1 MSTQAPAH
9 KSSRTLGYLLA
20 VLAGCLW
27 ASFVVIG
34 RLLAA
39 TAVDPLTIVTL
50 RLATAFVILAG
61 VLAVVDRR
69 LLSFA
74 RRDLPLFLSY
84 GLCQAANFAFYFLAI
99 KYTTGTT
106 AVILMY
112 TYPAFVAGLARLFL
126 GERLDRNKALA
137 LVCVLSGCFL
147 VVGGWDPGALGY
159 SPAGI
164 AAGFAAP
171 LGMAAASILGKRAVR
186 RYSSWTVVLWGFG
199 FGTLFLGA
207 VVLAGPGTVQTIP
220 GEVWVGILLA
230 ALIPALAAH
239 GLFTKALTY
248 IEATRAS
255 LAAGIEPVAGAVLA
269 WLFLGERLGAVQWL
283 GAAAVLTGVIS
294 IQATDLGRRSAHP
307 GQGGAAAGGSKT
319 GAGLRPADERW
330 SS

>member
-9 KSSRTLGYLLA
+9 KSPRTLGYLLA
-20 VLAGCLW
+20 VLAGCSW

-39 TAVDPLTIVTL
+39 TDVDPLTIVTL

-69 LLSFA
+69 LLSFE
-74 RRDLPLFLSY
+74 RRDLPLFLGY

-112 TYPAFVAGLARLFL
+112 TYPAFVAGLGRLFL
-126 GERLDRNKALA
+126 GERLDRHKVLA
-137 LVCVLSGCFL
+137 LVCVLFGSFL
-147 VVGGWDPGALGY
+147 VAGGWSPGALGY

-164 AAGFAAP
+164 AAGFAAA

-186 RYSSWTVVLWGFG
+186 RYSSWTVVLWGLG

-207 VVLAGPGTVQTIP
+207 ALLGRLDTVRAVP

-230 ALIPALAAH
+230 ALVPALAAH
-239 GLFTKALTY
+239 GLFIMALTH

-269 WLFLGERLGAVQWL
+269 WLFLGERLVAAQWL
-283 GAAAVLTGVIS
+283 GAAAVLAGVVA
-294 IQATDLGRRSAHP
+294 IQARDLGWRPAGRRR
-307 GQGGAAAGGSKT
+307 GGRAAQASET
-319 GAGLRPADERW
+319 GAGLPPVDAR
-330 SS
+330 